1 MIGIILIPTLTH
13 THRCRFKYKNVN
25 AYTRTLMQ
33 DDPVSCRKLRNGEE
47 SSFRWELFMLMS
59 LNYLCYLC
67 YCDVWLS
74 LKEVYFGLSW
84 QPVKAQEV

>member
-1 MIGIILIPTLTH
+1 M
-13 THRCRFKYKNVN
+13 C
-25 AYTRTLMQ
+25 AYTLMQ

-47 SSFRWELFMLMS
+47 SSFRRELFMLMS